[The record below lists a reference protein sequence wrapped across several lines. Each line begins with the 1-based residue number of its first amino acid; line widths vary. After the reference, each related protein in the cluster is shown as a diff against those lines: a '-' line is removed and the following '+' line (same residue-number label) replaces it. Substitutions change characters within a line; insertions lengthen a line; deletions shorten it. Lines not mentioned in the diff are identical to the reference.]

1 ELGGRGGIESWPIDS
16 HRTSVRRAQNSHAE
30 LVAMIDKLAD
40 WTKYDS
46 PDPTRDPKVKP
57 PSTKIKSQPGDWTN
71 RDFIGPTK
79 GQWRE
84 PDPTELPRKTR
95 KKK

>member
-1 ELGGRGGIESWPIDS
+1 MNAARKS
-16 HRTSVRRAQNSHAE
+16 HRELLAE
-30 LVAMIDKLAD
+30 IERLAD

-46 PDPTRDPKVKP
+46 PDPSRDPKAKP
-57 PSTKIKSQPGDWTN
+57 PSTTIKSQPGDWTN
-71 RDFIGPTK
+71 RDFTGPTK

-84 PDPTELPRKTR
+84 PEPTELPRKTR